1 MTTFTTAEIRGRYQR
16 LAPNYDRSLILLRLC
31 GFREQHYRREAVR
44 ALALRPGATVVDLGC
59 GTGRNLPLLTSAV
72 GPKGR
77 VIGVDLTSA
86 MLRAAERRIRAHQ
99 WTNVELVEADAAVY
113 EFPPETDG
121 ISSTHSR
128 PAGDWRSRTSSC
140 PSAGHPGWS
149 GWRRGRTG
157 PMASRSRWGNDAPG
171 SRCAATPTRW
181 CSASTTSVPCTCRL
195 GWPKS
200 GRQLLRPRAAPDPSQ
215 PDSSPPTRV
224 LRHWATAG
232 LLSVPTPISGDLPRR
247 PSQLT
252 RGGLA
257 PGISPAGN
265 TWWEEGLALDWPR
278 SEACALLRSWQW
290 VVGSL
295 LARGGI
301 ES

>member
-121 ISSTHSR
+121 ILSTF
-128 PAGDWRSRTSSC
+128 AVTLA
-140 PSAGHPGWS
+140 PSYDQILH
-149 GWRRGRTG
+149 
-157 PMASRSRWGNDAPG
+157 
-171 SRCAATPTRW
+171 
-181 CSASTTSVPCTCRL
+181 
-195 GWPKS
+195 
-200 GRQLLRPRAAPDPSQ
+200 RAADALAPCGRLAVADLKLPERWPSWLV
-215 PDSSPPTRV
+215 RV
-224 LRHWATAG
+224 AAWANRPYGVTIALG
-232 LLSVPTPISGDLPRR
+232 ERCPWESVRRYTNEVVFREYYFGALYLSVGVAQVRSPIAPPQSGSGPI
-247 PSQLT
+247 
-252 RGGLA
+252 A
-257 PGISPAGN
+257 A
-265 TWWEEGLALDWPR
+265 
-278 SEACALLRSWQW
+278 
-290 VVGSL
+290 
-295 LARGGI
+295 
-301 ES
+301 